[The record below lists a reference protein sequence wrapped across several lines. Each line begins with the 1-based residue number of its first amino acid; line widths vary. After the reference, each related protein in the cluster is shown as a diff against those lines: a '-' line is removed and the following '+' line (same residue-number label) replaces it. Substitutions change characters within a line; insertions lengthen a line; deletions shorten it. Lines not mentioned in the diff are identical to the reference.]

1 MENCTQIKSENF
13 INEETKVSKKG
24 NFFVNYYGFFV
35 IPLFTFILLGIALY
49 ANGVWPFGD
58 AIIASYDMLAQVCP
72 ILEHFFDVLQG
83 ESDIFHTFHLGGGM
97 DMFGILAYCAV
108 SPFTFMFLLAGEG
121 GSIYMVSIVLPFKYA
136 FIGLSAFIFL
146 RRYFKSLP
154 QYLQVVL
161 ALLYAFSGYSYV
173 ANTYIIWM
181 DLMIWMPLFLAGFIE
196 FVRTKKIRWLIIGI
210 AVNVY
215 TCFSIVCFSLMIVFP
230 IFICYF
236 LICKPKS
243 EWKEYISKLCLAF
256 VVAIALSLPILL
268 PAFMAYMQAGR
279 NTGLFSRVF
288 SVLSE
293 SAFKDGDLGLPIYE
307 KFAYIVCD
315 SAFIVL
321 MVIYFFRSQKSDK
334 LSSFM
339 PVVFIYL
346 IFPCLIDESMLLLNM
361 GSYYS
366 YALRFGFLNSM
377 FLLFVS
383 AKCLEDIL
391 AGIKDGEVSER
402 NNNVFS
408 LVMMILTVGA
418 VLFTTLFYKY
428 IANGGYEDSKLIK
441 LIFGSNEEMQPF
453 KDFFPL
459 FAP

>member
-1 MENCTQIKSENF
+1 
-13 INEETKVSKKG
+13 
-24 NFFVNYYGFFV
+24 
-35 IPLFTFILLGIALY
+35 
-49 ANGVWPFGD
+49 
-58 AIIASYDMLAQVCP
+58 
-72 ILEHFFDVLQG
+72 
-83 ESDIFHTFHLGGGM
+83 
-97 DMFGILAYCAV
+97 
-108 SPFTFMFLLAGEG
+108 
-121 GSIYMVSIVLPFKYA
+121 
-136 FIGLSAFIFL
+136 
-146 RRYFKSLP
+146 
-154 QYLQVVL
+154 
-161 ALLYAFSGYSYV
+161 
-173 ANTYIIWM
+173 
-181 DLMIWMPLFLAGFIE
+181 MIWMPLFLAGFIE